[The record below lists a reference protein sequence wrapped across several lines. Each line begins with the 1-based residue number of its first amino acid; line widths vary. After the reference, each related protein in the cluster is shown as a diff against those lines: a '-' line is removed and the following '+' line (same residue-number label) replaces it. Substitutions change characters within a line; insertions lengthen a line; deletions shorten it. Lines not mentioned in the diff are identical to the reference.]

1 MRMRWLRQAKEC
13 WRPKL
18 LRPRT
23 AANKRALILKSRE
36 SHFSWNESFNWTVS
50 VTSAELSPSA
60 RCSSLSWT
68 SCLFQRSHC
77 LLEGSARP
85 ARGPAG
91 ELEPGPSLSVVLPV
105 ACAGAPQ
112 QFAGRPGP
120 RKLWAPNT
128 LAGRRLDP
136 IPGRTPGGTA
146 GG

>member
-13 WRPKL
+13 WRPKF

-91 ELEPGPSLSVVLPV
+91 ELEPGPSLSVVLRSP
-105 ACAGAPQ
+105 AGAPQ

>member
-85 ARGPAG
+85 ARGRAG
-91 ELEPGPSLSVVLPV
+91 ELEPARAYRWCCGRLRVHHSSLPAALDRGS
-105 ACAGAPQ
+105 
-112 QFAGRPGP
+112 FGR
-120 RKLWAPNT
+120 RT